1 MFHFVYNFFHEF
13 FFVLSA
19 PCGIRS
25 FAVSLLPNHFTTM
38 ESNTSSFNLPT
49 LWEKIK
55 HNARRLG
62 RATTKMVL
70 LMYYVLRSKDTPTS
84 AKVIVYGALAYL
96 VLPINLISA
105 RRFRFLGMAD
115 EAIAIA
121 IAYKKVSQHVTPEME
136 QEAEATLDR
145 WFS

>member
-1 MFHFVYNFFHEF
+1 
-13 FFVLSA
+13 
-19 PCGIRS
+19 
-25 FAVSLLPNHFTTM
+25 M
-38 ESNTSSFNLPT
+38 ESNTSSFSLPM

-55 HNARRLG
+55 RNAKRLG
-62 RATTKMVL
+62 RSTTKMIL

-84 AKVIVYGALAYL
+84 AKVIIYGALAYL
-96 VLPINLISA
+96 VLPVNLISTK
-105 RRFRFLGMAD
+105 RFRFLGLAD